1 MKTIPP
7 TDTTPVTGRHYWRGL
22 DQLAETPEFKQFLER
37 EFPENASELTDPVSR
52 RHFVKI
58 MSASFALAGIGLGSA
73 GCRRPEDKLMPFGK
87 AADNF
92 TYGTSQY
99 FATAMPTRG
108 GAIPLV
114 AKSYEGRPVK
124 LEGNPLFPGGNGS
137 TDRFAQ
143 ASILNLYDPDRAT
156 RFAKAGGNGGL
167 QTAERSTALE
177 ALSELAKKFGANQG
191 EGLALLADRTH
202 SPSRR

>member
-22 DQLAETPEFKQFLER
+22 DQLADTPEFKTFLER
-37 EFPENASELTDPVSR
+37 EFPANASELTDPVSR

-58 MSASFALAGIGLGSA
+58 MSASFALAGIGLGA
-73 GCRRPEDKLMPFGK
+73 TGCRRPEDKLLPFGK
-87 AADNF
+87 AAEGF
-92 TYGTSQY
+92 IHGTSQF

-114 AKSYEGRPVK
+114 AKSYEGRPIKV
-124 LEGNPLFPGGNGS
+124 EGNALFLGSNGG
-137 TDRFAQ
+137 TERFAQ

-156 RFAKAGGNGGL
+156 RFAKAGAAVSSG
-167 QTAERSTALE
+167 EALE
-177 ALSELAKKFGANQG
+177 ALAGIANKFAGNQG
-191 EGLALLADRTH
+191 AGLALLGERTN
-202 SPSRR
+202 SPSRRRLG